1 MYTVSIGWVL
11 FHSSRSICQCIHAFL
26 IVDKKTFFTSP
37 FKGFCIDSSMW
48 EHVNTLLFYLS
59 TFLFSQTNSIVMA
72 FAPNSFLLLVA
83 MPFVFGSSRLT
94 LFERFSIVLCG
105 SCHHSGLGHP
115 RLVFLL
121 VRDENTHSVFVTLKK
136 EQCVVLC
143 LSSRSAGQPT
153 IVLIPAVLTDRKEGR
168 KEGRTQK
175 WIEAVLQWWCCS
187 FFIAL
192 FFSFCHRFHLETDPG
207 WMMTCLRLCSFQK

>member
-1 MYTVSIGWVL
+1 MN
-11 FHSSRSICQCIHAFL
+11 
-26 IVDKKTFFTSP
+26 K
-37 FKGFCIDSSMW
+37 
-48 EHVNTLLFYLS
+48 LLFYLS

-168 KEGRTQK
+168 KEGLRN
-175 WIEAVLQWWCCS
+175 E
-187 FFIAL
+187 
-192 FFSFCHRFHLETDPG
+192 
-207 WMMTCLRLCSFQK
+207 LRLSSSGDAAHFSLRFSSLFATDFTLKQIPAE